1 MTTKSSVAHT
11 SNQSQ
16 DDATDFEIEVQKR
29 LAELEIQQ
37 DIITLREDL
46 GLTQTQL
53 AEIAGVSQPFIA
65 KLESGRATNI
75 ELRTLVR
82 AATALDA
89 HVEIRII
96 KNSKSR
102 NKAREQGAG
111 PRGMSRTLSAIAG
124 RR

>member
-1 MTTKSSVAHT
+1 MTTKSSIASVSHQPQ
-11 SNQSQ
+11 N
-16 DDATDFEIEVQKR
+16 DANDFEIEVQKR

-37 DIITLREDL
+37 DIIALREDL

-53 AEIAGVSQPFIA
+53 AEIAGLSQPYIA

-89 HVEIRII
+89 QVEIRIR
-96 KNSKSR
+96 KNPKPR
-102 NKAREQGAG
+102 NN
-111 PRGMSRTLSAIAG
+111 TLSAVAG